1 MNDLTGEYR
10 VRIDDKGR
18 LKLPS
23 ALLSQ
28 IGEDPVFTINRGF
41 EKHLML
47 YPREVWVKKTKEINK
62 LNIYKTK
69 ERNMIRY
76 FYRGAS
82 ELRTDAA
89 DRVLIPKSLM
99 EYAKID
105 KEVVLFAYNEQIEI
119 WSDKLYEEF
128 LGSEP
133 EEFAEYADEIF
144 GGKDAD

>member
-1 MNDLTGEYR
+1 L
-10 VRIDDKGR
+10 I
-18 LKLPS
+18 
-23 ALLSQ
+23 
-28 IGEDPVFTINRGF
+28 
-41 EKHLML
+41 
-47 YPREVWVKKTKEINK
+47 
-62 LNIYKTK
+62 
-69 ERNMIRY
+69 
-76 FYRGAS
+76 
-82 ELRTDAA
+82 TDAA